1 MYQIKSRLH
10 KRLGFEVFVVDEAGH
25 VVFRCYNTML
35 QAAYDEAEQAIA
47 RLTR

>member
-10 KRLGFEVFVVDEAGH
+10 NRLGFEVWVVDKSGH

-35 QAAYDEAEQAIA
+35 QTAFDEAQAAIA
-47 RLTR
+47 RLAT